1 MTYLQLVNSVLARM
15 REPQVNTLQGT
26 SDQEVLLIKSFV
38 NDAKRRVE
46 DAWKWSALRTSWDI
60 TTSNNDNLYSLTDS
74 GHYVIIDQ
82 IHDISN
88 QTVLTNRA
96 LENIKRNIL
105 RDNGTTQPYI
115 DAYAVDGQDANGDV
129 QLRLWPTPSTAID
142 LTVYGWKRQADLSAD
157 EDRLLIP
164 ATPVIYEALAYALR
178 ERGEVGG
185 QTSMEVFAMAEQ
197 FIRDAIAH
205 DSSLNFEET
214 IWELC

>member
-1 MTYLQLVNSVLARM
+1 M

-60 TTSNNDNLYSLTDS
+60 TTSNGDNLYSLTDS
-74 GHYVIIDQ
+74 GHYVIIDE

-185 QTSMEVFAMAEQ
+185 QTSLEVFAMAEQ

>member
-1 MTYLQLVNSVLARM
+1 M

-60 TTSNNDNLYSLTDS
+60 TTSNGDNLYSLTDS
-74 GHYVIIDQ
+74 GHYVIIDE

-185 QTSMEVFAMAEQ
+185 QTSLEVFAMAEQ

-214 IWELC
+214 IWELY